1 MKVLVI
7 QQRMG
12 IGDMII
18 FLPYIHAI
26 SKKFQSKVSLLV
38 KENSKAEELCSNDK
52 HIEEIINLDVDKNNF
67 GKHTGLK
74 GFFRLLKEIKKKK
87 FDKIFIFN
95 SSIRYLLLA
104 KLAGIKSINQYPLF
118 LKKNNIV
125 LTAKELVKKSIQENV
140 STQPVLYLNNDK
152 ILSARNKYKF
162 DNNFKHICIGFS
174 ASGPTKRWSI
184 ENYIKLAESINKKK
198 LCKFYLAGGRNDE
211 VLFTK
216 FLNSSIVSNCISF
229 KDLSIS
235 ETLPIIKNCD
245 MYIGNDTGW
254 LHIAS
259 ALGKKCVA
267 LFMDSPVQAY
277 GKYSEN
283 ISVIVPEGETEET
296 TTHDTLGKNKINF
309 EKVLNKSLETLG

>member
-38 KENSKAEELCSNDK
+38 KKNSKAEELCEDDD
-52 HIEEIINLDVDKNNF
+52 HIEEIINLDINKNNL
-67 GKHTGLK
+67 GKHTGFS
-74 GFFRLLKEIKKKK
+74 GFFRLLKEIKEKK

-95 SSIRYLLLA
+95 SSARYLLLA

-118 LKKNNIV
+118 LKKNNLV
-125 LTAKELVKKSIQENV
+125 LTAKELIKESIQENI
-140 STQPVLYLNNDK
+140 STQPILYLDQYK
-152 ILSARNKYKF
+152 IENAKNKYKF
-162 DNNFKHICIGFS
+162 ENDYKHICIGFS

-184 ENYIKLAESINKKK
+184 ENYIKLAEILNKNR
-198 LCKFYLAGGRNDE
+198 LCKFYLAGGQKDE
-211 VLFTK
+211 ALFNK
-216 FLNSSIVSNCISF
+216 FLNSPISGNCVSF

-245 MYIGNDTGW
+245 IYIGNDTGW

-259 ALGKKCVA
+259 ALNKKCLA
-267 LFMDSPVQAY
+267 LFVDSPVQAY
-277 GKYSEN
+277 GKYSTN
-283 ISVIVPEGETEET
+283 ISIVVPEGETEET
-296 TTHDTLGKNKINF
+296 TTHNTLGKEKIDF
-309 EKVLNKSLETLG
+309 EKVLKKSIELLN

>member
-38 KENSKAEELCSNDK
+38 KKNSKAEDLCADDT
-52 HIEEIINLDVDKNNF
+52 HIDEIINLDINKDSSGNHN
-67 GKHTGLK
+67 GWR
-74 GFFRLLKEIKKKK
+74 GFFRLLEKIKEKK

-95 SSIRYLLLA
+95 SSIKYLLLA

-125 LTAKELVKKSIQENV
+125 LTAKKLIQTSIQENV
-140 STQPVLYLNNDK
+140 PTQPILYLVKDK
-152 ILSARNKYKF
+152 IENAKNTYKF
-162 DNNFKHICIGFS
+162 NNNFKHICLGFS
-174 ASGPTKRWSI
+174 ASGPTKRWPI
-184 ENYIKLAESINKKK
+184 ENYIRLAENLNKIKP
-198 LCKFYLAGGRNDE
+198 CKFYLAGGRNDE
-211 VLFTK
+211 ELFTK
-216 FLNSSIVSNCISF
+216 FLNSSIASSCISF
-229 KDLSIS
+229 QNLSIS

-245 MYIGNDTGW
+245 MYVGNDTGW

-259 ALGKKCVA
+259 ALNKKCVA
-267 LFMDSPVQAY
+267 LFMDTPVKAY
-277 GKYSEN
+277 GKYSKN

-296 TTHDTLGKNKINF
+296 TTHNTLGKDKINF

>member
-38 KENSKAEELCSNDK
+38 KKNSKAKELCADDI
-52 HIEEIINLDVDKNNF
+52 HIGEIINLEIDKNNF
-67 GKHTGLK
+67 GKHAGLK
-74 GFFRLLKEIKKKK
+74 GFFRLLKEIKEKK
-87 FDKIFIFN
+87 FDIIFIFN
-95 SSIRYLLLA
+95 SSVRYLLLA

-125 LTAKELVKKSIQENV
+125 LTAKRLIEKSIQENI
-140 STQPVLYLNNDK
+140 STQPVLFLNKNK
-152 ILSARNKYKF
+152 IQDARNKYKF

-184 ENYIKLAESINKKK
+184 ENYIKLAENINKKK
-198 LCKFYLAGGRNDE
+198 PCKFYLAGGQYDQE
-211 VLFTK
+211 LFKK
-216 FLNSSIVSNCISF
+216 FLNSSISNSCVVF
-229 KDLSIS
+229 KNLSIF

-245 MYIGNDTGW
+245 IYIGNDTGW

-259 ALGKKCVA
+259 ALDKKCVA

-296 TTHDTLGKNKINF
+296 TTHNTLGKEKISF
-309 EKVLNKSLETLG
+309 DKVLNKSLELLN

>member
-38 KENSKAEELCSNDK
+38 KKNSKADELCADDI
-52 HIEEIINLDVDKNNF
+52 HIGEIINLDVDKSNF

-74 GFFRLLKEIKKKK
+74 GFFRLLKIMKEKK

-125 LTAKELVKKSIQENV
+125 LTAKELIKNSIQENI
-140 STQPVLYLNNDK
+140 STQPVLHLNNDK
-152 ILSARNKYKF
+152 IVNARNKYRF

-184 ENYIKLAESINKKK
+184 DNYIRLAENINKKK
-198 LCKFYLAGGRNDE
+198 SCKFYLAGGQYDE
-211 VLFTK
+211 ELFKK
-216 FLNSSIVSNCISF
+216 FSNSSISNSCVAF
-229 KDLSIS
+229 KNLSIS
-235 ETLPIIKNCD
+235 QTLPIIKNCD

-259 ALGKKCVA
+259 ALNKKCVA
-267 LFMDSPVQAY
+267 LFMDSPVLAY
-277 GKYSEN
+277 GKYSKN
-283 ISVIVPEGETEET
+283 IFVIVPEGETEET
-296 TTHDTLGKNKINF
+296 TSHNTLGKERISF
-309 EKVLNKSLETLG
+309 DKVLNKSLELLN

>member
-38 KENSKAEELCSNDK
+38 KKNSKADDLFRDDT
-52 HIEEIINLDVDKNNF
+52 HIGEIINLDINKNNP
-67 GKHTGLK
+67 GNHNGLR
-74 GFFRLLKEIKKKK
+74 GFFRLIKEIKAKK

-95 SSIRYLLLA
+95 SSVKYFLVA
-104 KLAGIKSINQYPLF
+104 KLAGIKSITQYPLF

-125 LTAKELVKKSIQENV
+125 LTAKELTQNSIQKNI
-140 STQPVLYLNNDK
+140 STQPILLLDREKVEKAK
-152 ILSARNKYKF
+152 IKYKF
-162 DNNFKHICIGFS
+162 DNSFNHICIGFS
-174 ASGPTKRWSI
+174 ASGPTKRWPI
-184 ENYIKLAESINKKK
+184 KKYIKLAEDMNKIKP
-198 LCKFYLAGGRNDE
+198 CKFYLAGGKKDE
-211 VLFTK
+211 ELFSQ
-216 FLNSSIVSNCISF
+216 FLNSSIASNCISF
-229 KDLSIS
+229 KNLSIM

-259 ALGKKCVA
+259 ALNKKCVA
-267 LFMDSPVQAY
+267 LFMDTPVKAY
-277 GKYSEN
+277 GKYSKN
-283 ISVIVPEGETEET
+283 ISAIIPEGETEET
-296 TTHDTLGKNKINF
+296 TTHGTLGKDKINF
-309 EKVLNKSLETLG
+309 EKVFNKSLDSLG